1 MEQLSSS
8 TDPEKL
14 EADKKWFLNYVI
26 MVVSYALIG
35 SLVLNILLLP
45 KSCNENPQTPIMTLE
60 FQIQE
65 WWNSKWNF
73 YVNFCFGFVG
83 YFLFCFSFHL
93 SNPTFKES
101 PVLCTVELVSL
112 MVFLTSVL
120 FEREVIFKDSNES
133 CKNELIEIFQDVQFG
148 GTVCMIIVLLSAFIM
163 CLSRLCKTK

>member
-65 WWNSKWNF
+65 WWNSKWNC

-83 YFLFCFSFHL
+83 YFL
-93 SNPTFKES
+93 
-101 PVLCTVELVSL
+101 
-112 MVFLTSVL
+112 
-120 FEREVIFKDSNES
+120 
-133 CKNELIEIFQDVQFG
+133 G
-148 GTVCMIIVLLSAFIM
+148 
-163 CLSRLCKTK
+163 